1 LLLNG
6 TDGTV
11 KAEAVNAASISFG
24 SEVVFNAGTTNSIT
38 ATFDSTSN
46 KVVIAYQDVGNSS
59 YGTSIVGTV
68 SGTSISFGSETVFES
83 AATLFSS
90 ATFDS
95 NLNKVVIAYRDDGN
109 SSYGT
114 AIVGTV
120 SGTSISFGSAVI
132 FENSRADAISAIFD
146 SSNNKVVI
154 AYQDPVNTDAGT
166 AIVGTVSGTSI
177 SFGTAVVIDTNFAT
191 VISATFDSSSN
202 KVVVAYQDSGN
213 SNYGTA
219 VVGTVSGTSIS
230 FGTPVAFNNAGNT
243 LYLAAVFDS
252 VQNLV
257 VISFR
262 DDSVA
267 NSGTVIAGQI
277 NGDSISFGSKTV
289 YNSTS
294 TDIAAVFDVNASATV
309 SSYYDGTNSNYGTA
323 SVASPSFTNNTSFI
337 GITAEAISDT
347 ATGPV
352 NVYGGINTT
361 AKGPITTAVG
371 TRSTFN
377 STSYTSY
384 PDMVYDEAN
393 QKVIV
398 VYRQETGTSYP
409 MGVVGT
415 VSGTSLSWGTPVVLR
430 STSTKTGGGPRVV
443 YDPNTEKVLV
453 SCLPSNVAQGQIV
466 VCTVS
471 GTSISPGSVNVWD
484 TGILEYQSM
493 AYDTANARVVI
504 AYKYNTAPATDDGY
518 AVVGTVSGDSISFG
532 SRVLFDSGS
541 MSYPSTAYDSN
552 TGKIVIAYNSGGPKA
567 IVGTVSGTSISFGS
581 ITTITMTTPNMTYS
595 DLVYDAGNQKVVF
608 VTRKSAVPTSGLA
621 LVGTVSGTSIS
632 FGTEVAFTTDGINY
646 MAATYDSTLGKV
658 AICYEESATDD
669 GKMVLGTVS
678 GTSISFTSPVTFES
692 TTSLDYV
699 TAATYDPNEQVVVAG
714 YTDDGVPVY
723 GRATAISVTAP
734 LTIGSDYYVQNDGS
748 LSTTASSVKAGQAI
762 SATTINMMDLT

>member
-1 LLLNG
+1 MSNLSELLPTGGGQNAVDFVASG
-6 TDGTV
+6 TLSSGQTVALRSDGTV
-11 KAEAVNAASISFG
+11 EAVSGVTGSVGSKAVFNSAVSQFNAATYDSNSNKVILVYRDDGNSYYGTAIVGTVSGTSISFG

-68 SGTSISFGSETVFES
+68 SGTSISFGSE
-83 AATLFSS
+83 
-90 ATFDS
+90 
-95 NLNKVVIAYRDDGN
+95 
-109 SSYGT
+109 
-114 AIVGTV
+114 
-120 SGTSISFGSAVI
+120 I

-323 SVASPSFTNNTSFI
+323 SVA
-337 GITAEAISDT
+337 
-347 ATGPV
+347 
-352 NVYGGINTT
+352 
-361 AKGPITTAVG
+361 
-371 TRSTFN
+371 
-377 STSYTSY
+377 
-384 PDMVYDEAN
+384 
-393 QKVIV
+393 
-398 VYRQETGTSYP
+398 
-409 MGVVGT
+409 
-415 VSGTSLSWGTPVVLR
+415 
-430 STSTKTGGGPRVV
+430 
-443 YDPNTEKVLV
+443 
-453 SCLPSNVAQGQIV
+453 
-466 VCTVS
+466 
-471 GTSISPGSVNVWD
+471 
-484 TGILEYQSM
+484 
-493 AYDTANARVVI
+493 
-504 AYKYNTAPATDDGY
+504 
-518 AVVGTVSGDSISFG
+518 
-532 SRVLFDSGS
+532 
-541 MSYPSTAYDSN
+541 
-552 TGKIVIAYNSGGPKA
+552 
-567 IVGTVSGTSISFGS
+567 
-581 ITTITMTTPNMTYS
+581 
-595 DLVYDAGNQKVVF
+595 
-608 VTRKSAVPTSGLA
+608 
-621 LVGTVSGTSIS
+621 
-632 FGTEVAFTTDGINY
+632 
-646 MAATYDSTLGKV
+646 
-658 AICYEESATDD
+658 
-669 GKMVLGTVS
+669 
-678 GTSISFTSPVTFES
+678 
-692 TTSLDYV
+692 
-699 TAATYDPNEQVVVAG
+699 
-714 YTDDGVPVY
+714 
-723 GRATAISVTAP
+723 
-734 LTIGSDYYVQNDGS
+734 
-748 LSTTASSVKAGQAI
+748 
-762 SATTINMMDLT
+762 